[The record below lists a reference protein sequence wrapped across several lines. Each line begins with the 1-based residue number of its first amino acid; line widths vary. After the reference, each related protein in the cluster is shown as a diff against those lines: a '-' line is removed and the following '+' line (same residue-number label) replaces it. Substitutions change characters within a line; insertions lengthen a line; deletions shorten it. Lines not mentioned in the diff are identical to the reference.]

1 MLLVK
6 THLNKSKIHGIGLYA
21 DQFIPKGKA
30 IYRCSPGLDINL
42 SKNLFNKLDRCS
54 KKQIKHYGHM
64 SLKKNKWHLAFD
76 DIRFCNHSKNG
87 NITVDGN
94 NRNYQLI
101 AKRNINRGEEIT
113 QNYEEFENLRKELR

>member
-6 THLNKSKIHGIGLYA
+6 TYLDKSKIHGIGLYA

-30 IYRCSPGLDINL
+30 AYERSPNLDINL
-42 SKNLFNKLDRCS
+42 SKKSFNKLDYYS

-64 SLKKNKWHLAFD
+64 SLKRNKWHLAFD

-87 NITVDGN
+87 NVTVSKKN
-94 NRNYQLI
+94 TKYQLI
-101 AKRNINRGEEIT
+101 AKKTLIKAKKLLKIIESLKN
-113 QNYEEFENLRKELR
+113 